1 MTNAA
6 LAIQNWVKI
15 FNEEPKQLQVE
26 IEQSATPTLLECKQ
40 QKTKP
45 SSSSSSVAFATLRK
59 VYTIGIAPQDL
70 LNAIRSKKNTYF
82 GLEPTGATHTTKERL
97 TMLGETLNESLDTGL
112 SFEFPCEHKK
122 ERKELLLTVAT
133 MLPED
138 WTIRVKGM
146 YLKGV
151 PPEGESEKNCKS
163 NEYLTYNKMRQRQ
176 AHTNLT

>member
-1 MTNAA
+1 MGKWLT
-6 LAIQNWVKI
+6 WK
-15 FNEEPKQLQVE
+15 PK
-26 IEQSATPTLLECKQ
+26 KQ
-40 QKTKP
+40 RELGSNIGSSQPLKPQKKRQKKTKP
-45 SSSSSSVAFATLRK
+45 SSVSPSSTFGTLRK

-97 TMLGETLNESLDTGL
+97 AMLGETLGEALDTL
-112 SFEFPCEHKK
+112 KSFEFTCEHKY

-146 YLKGV
+146 YLKGI
-151 PPEGESEKNCKS
+151 PPEGESDE
-163 NEYLTYNKMRQRQ
+163 
-176 AHTNLT
+176 NL

>member
-6 LAIQNWVKI
+6 LAIQNWVKL

-45 SSSSSSVAFATLRK
+45 SSASSSCAFATLRK
-59 VYTIGIAPQDL
+59 VYTVGIVPQKIL
-70 LNAIRSKKNTYF
+70 SAISPKKNTYF
-82 GLEPTGATHTTKERL
+82 GLKQDGATHTTKERL
-97 TMLGETLNESLDTGL
+97 AMLGETLGESLDTGKR
-112 SFEFPCEHKK
+112 FECPCEHKR

-138 WTIRVKGM
+138 WIIRVKGM

-151 PPEGESEKNCKS
+151 PPKGESDED
-163 NEYLTYNKMRQRQ
+163 Y
-176 AHTNLT
+176 

>member
-45 SSSSSSVAFATLRK
+45 SSASSSCAFATLRK
-59 VYTIGIAPQDL
+59 VYTVGIAPQKIL
-70 LNAIRSKKNTYF
+70 SAIRAKENTYF
-82 GLEPTGATHTTKERL
+82 GLEPDGPTNTIKERL
-97 TMLGETLNESLDTGL
+97 AMLGETLGEALDTGKR
-112 SFEFPCEHKK
+112 FEFPCEHKR

-151 PPEGESEKNCKS
+151 PPKGDSKEVFS
-163 NEYLTYNKMRQRQ
+163 
-176 AHTNLT
+176 

>member
-6 LAIQNWVKI
+6 LAIQNWVKL

-40 QKTKP
+40 QETKP

-59 VYTIGIAPQDL
+59 VYTVGITPQEFL
-70 LNAIRSKKNTYF
+70 SATSPKENTYF
-82 GLEPTGATHTTKERL
+82 GLEPDGLTHTSKDRL
-97 TMLGETLNESLDTGL
+97 AMLCETLGEALDTGL
-112 SFEFPCEHKK
+112 SFEFPCEHKR

-133 MLPED
+133 MLPND

-151 PPEGESEKNCKS
+151 PPDCESKKNCKS
-163 NEYLTYNKMRQRQ
+163 NEYLTYIKGSNGK
-176 AHTNLT
+176 HTVT